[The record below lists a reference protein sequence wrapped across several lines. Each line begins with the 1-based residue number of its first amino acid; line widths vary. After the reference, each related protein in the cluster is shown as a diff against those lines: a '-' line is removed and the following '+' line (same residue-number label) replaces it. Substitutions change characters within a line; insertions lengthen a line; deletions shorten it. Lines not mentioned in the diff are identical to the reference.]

1 MLRQCELLSCTFEHL
16 PLFLPVIW
24 WTVKMLGSVFR
35 DCTVT
40 ALHISGGN
48 WAYTALRQMDLSHN
62 DLSGVRLDGADLS
75 GCDLQD
81 CDFTGCSMREAVLAE
96 ADLRGADLRGADLWG
111 VDLRSARIHQTRID
125 LTEAVRLAEQSGYLV
140 EV

>member
-1 MLRQCELLSCTFEHL
+1 MLRQCELLSCTFEHCRFFASDL
-16 PLFLPVIW
+16 VDC
-24 WTVKMLGSVFR
+24 KMLGSVFR

-81 CDFTGCSMREAVLAE
+81 CDFTGCSVREAVLAE
-96 ADLRGADLRGADLWG
+96 AGSAGCRSPGSGSLGGGPALR
-111 VDLRSARIHQTRID
+111 T
-125 LTEAVRLAEQSGYLV
+125 QSIKPGLISQKQCV
-140 EV
+140 WQNSPAIW

>member
-1 MLRQCELLSCTFEHL
+1 MLRQCELLSCTFEHCRFFASDL
-16 PLFLPVIW
+16 VDC
-24 WTVKMLGSVFR
+24 KMLGGVFR

-81 CDFTGCSMREAVLAE
+81 CDFTAAACGKRFWQKRICGVPISGERISGGWTCVLHASIKPGLISQKQCVWQNSP
-96 ADLRGADLRGADLWG
+96 AIW
-111 VDLRSARIHQTRID
+111 
-125 LTEAVRLAEQSGYLV
+125 
-140 EV
+140 